1 MLQKKGRICWTIQN
15 SFYMDLIGLLFSKVF
30 HDYNSLKFV
39 HDQGLKNIICKFDYN
54 ILHMIQTIQ
63 RFEFQFP

>member
-1 MLQKKGRICWTIQN
+1 
-15 SFYMDLIGLLFSKVF
+15 MDPIGLLFLKVF

-54 ILHMIQTIQ
+54 ILHMMQTIQ
-63 RFEFQFP
+63 RFGFQFA